1 VAHGGSDTGAADAAT
16 MMFVWHGYGTG
27 RGLPDHL
34 SWPEPFSGYVTS
46 SLPSWS
52 CGFDPRHPL
61 DTNAQIRRVFA
72 GLRKR
77 PLGVVVPICA
87 HRGRRPP
94 SSAVLLV
101 GAGLALED
109 QVAEP
114 LRRLEAAC
122 RVSRAR
128 GCRGWPRPTVSE
140 PLRHDLRAPP
150 PPQQCRVR
158 MSEPVEAPD
167 READRRTARR
177 KAAETVNGSRQRRR
191 RPVVAATSRAAC
203 QGYRS
208 VASRKVRSCFGL
220 QLRIASR
227 RRRLAAGPTA
237 DRAARRRCA

>member
-1 VAHGGSDTGAADAAT
+1 MRSERSVVGVVGPRAGSLPRLAGVAQWQS
-16 MMFVWHGYGTG
+16 
-27 RGLPDHL
+27 P
-34 SWPEPFSGYVTS
+34 

-52 CGFDPRHPL
+52 CGFDSRHPL
-61 DTNAQIRRVFA
+61 DTNAQIREVFA

-77 PLGVVVPICA
+77 LLGVVVPICA
-87 HRGRRPP
+87 HRGRRRP

-114 LRRLEAAC
+114 LRRVKLHAGFHVRVGAEAGRARPC
-122 RVSRAR
+122 PSRSTRPSRA
-128 GCRGWPRPTVSE
+128 S
-140 PLRHDLRAPP
+140 

-177 KAAETVNGSRQRRR
+177 KAAETANGSRQRRR

-220 QLRIASR
+220 QVRIASR
-227 RRRLAAGPTA
+227 RGRLAAGPTA